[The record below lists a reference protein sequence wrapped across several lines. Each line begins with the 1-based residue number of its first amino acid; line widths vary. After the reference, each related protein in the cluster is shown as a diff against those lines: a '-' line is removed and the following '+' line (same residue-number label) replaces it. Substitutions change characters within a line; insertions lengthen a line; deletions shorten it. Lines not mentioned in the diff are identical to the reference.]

1 MTTALWCRVALT
13 GLYLLIFLLPWQTRW
28 IISSV
33 TLDGRPWDYGQI
45 SLYATQIILFAVVT
59 VTLLGKP
66 DYRNLRRWWP
76 AWVLEFWAII
86 AMIWSSHQSVAL
98 YHASLIVSA
107 VLLGECI
114 LLLKPNPRRIA
125 TVILGTGLIQGLLAI
140 SQFMGQHVIGS
151 KWLGLAEHWAVPGH
165 SLLQTAGGLV
175 LRAYGSL
182 PHPNILGVWLAV
194 AWICGLLLYI
204 PLKKTAPLAYRLA
217 LNFGLLIIL
226 FGLLLSFS
234 RGAWLAVAIGT
245 IWILVVTAKK
255 INWRVAVIAGA
266 TILGTV
272 ILLAIPFR
280 ANIYGRTALE
290 SGGGLEGLS
299 ISDRRQSIINGGQ
312 LFIHSPLIGYGV
324 TPIVQPPHL
333 VPLAIVDDLGIIGL
347 AIVCLLIFMMRPRRW
362 WDWYSPLLAVPLI
375 TGLFDH
381 YWWTLWAGLSLGVI
395 VLVLPRL
402 ADDLRQQ

>member
-1 MTTALWCRVALT
+1 MTTALWRRVALT

-151 KWLGLAEHWAVPGH
+151 KWLGLAEH
-165 SLLQTAGGLV
+165 
-175 LRAYGSL
+175 
-182 PHPNILGVWLAV
+182 
-194 AWICGLLLYI
+194 
-204 PLKKTAPLAYRLA
+204 
-217 LNFGLLIIL
+217 
-226 FGLLLSFS
+226 
-234 RGAWLAVAIGT
+234 
-245 IWILVVTAKK
+245 
-255 INWRVAVIAGA
+255 
-266 TILGTV
+266 
-272 ILLAIPFR
+272 
-280 ANIYGRTALE
+280 
-290 SGGGLEGLS
+290 
-299 ISDRRQSIINGGQ
+299 
-312 LFIHSPLIGYGV
+312 
-324 TPIVQPPHL
+324 
-333 VPLAIVDDLGIIGL
+333 
-347 AIVCLLIFMMRPRRW
+347 
-362 WDWYSPLLAVPLI
+362 
-375 TGLFDH
+375 
-381 YWWTLWAGLSLGVI
+381 
-395 VLVLPRL
+395 
-402 ADDLRQQ
+402 